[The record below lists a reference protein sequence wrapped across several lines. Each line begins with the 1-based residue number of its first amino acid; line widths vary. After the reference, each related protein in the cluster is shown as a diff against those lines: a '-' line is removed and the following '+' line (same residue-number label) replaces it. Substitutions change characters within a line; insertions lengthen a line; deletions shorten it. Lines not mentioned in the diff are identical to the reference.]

1 MEEKTQGELQKGFSK
16 KRSEV
21 NPSYKKEMTVSKF
34 GVDRPVHS
42 RPNPRR
48 FGFKKLCG
56 HIMCSI
62 FVLRLKYCKIIF
74 QYFCLGLRKCFF
86 IIRRC
91 RRGPILKV
99 VTVG

>member
-1 MEEKTQGELQKGFSK
+1 MLYGRTRHKVNFRKVSAK

-48 FGFKKLCG
+48 FGVKNYVAILCVV
-56 HIMCSI
+56 
-62 FVLRLKYCKIIF
+62 FLYCGSNI
-74 QYFCLGLRKCFF
+74 
-86 IIRRC
+86 
-91 RRGPILKV
+91 V
-99 VTVG
+99 

>member
-1 MEEKTQGELQKGFSK
+1 MVSTQRLDVMIPAHFIKIVLPQKSPTNISYMYALWKNKTQGELQKGFSK

-48 FGFKKLCG
+48 FGFKNYVAILCVV
-56 HIMCSI
+56 
-62 FVLRLKYCKIIF
+62 FL
-74 QYFCLGLRKCFF
+74 FCG
-86 IIRRC
+86 
-91 RRGPILKV
+91 
-99 VTVG
+99 